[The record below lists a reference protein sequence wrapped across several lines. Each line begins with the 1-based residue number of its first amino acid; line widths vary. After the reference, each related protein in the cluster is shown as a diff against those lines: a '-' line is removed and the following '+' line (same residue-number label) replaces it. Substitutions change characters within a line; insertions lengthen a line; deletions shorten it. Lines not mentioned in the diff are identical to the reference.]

1 MKILHSIT
9 IVALSAVV
17 IGIGV
22 WCVSNKDTLSGS
34 SSTAWPSGRGYPA
47 SGPASTEAPPVART
61 EGLEAGSVLSAE
73 SQERAWRHLQ
83 KLLAGKQ
90 GVDENEL
97 FDAEEFRIHAATEEG
112 TFAAENPGQEF
123 GVTFQGDGAIRLDSR
138 RTAKWDWS
146 MRTHGTDESAWE
158 PVSATRMQRRI
169 APGITEWYLNE
180 ARGLEQGYTIS
191 SPETDPGRIEVS
203 FASDLQA
210 ELIPDGK
217 GSRRIAFRDPD
228 GREVLTYHGL
238 VVTDANGRT
247 LPSRMELA
255 GRRGEA
261 TLVALHYEARDAV
274 YPVTV
279 DPWVSTQLALFPGS
293 EGSYPTEFTEFQGQL
308 FFEAW
313 DGSYGSELWKSDGT
327 EAGTVLV
334 KDIYPGCGSGDPDY
348 LAVIGDQLFFR
359 ASSPQHGYE
368 LWVSDGTAAGTRMVA
383 DLAVGTDSYG
393 NPYSSWPQEFCDFNG
408 ALFFS
413 AESEGNPRQLWKSD
427 GTEAG
432 TVRLDNDIEG
442 GPQYPNYLTV
452 AGGTLYFSARSDS
465 KGWELW
471 KCATTSSIPEVVKDI
486 GPGST
491 DSYPEWLTAVGD
503 TLYFSAGNQYDYYW
517 DYRNR
522 EVWKSDGTE
531 AGTVQVTDIA
541 SGSASSD
548 PAGITEMNGELF
560 FRARASGYNYELWKA
575 DGMGAYS
582 LVKDILPGS
591 NSSYPWEFTVVG
603 DKLIFHANDGSLG
616 TELWVSDGTTDGTT
630 QVADIYPGSNSS
642 DPYYLTALNG
652 YVYFAARDGEM
663 NHGRELW
670 RSDGT
675 EAGTMMVADIWPGYY
690 ESGYARESYP
700 EYLTVFGDRLVFN
713 ARDEEGAE
721 LWISDGTA
729 SGTVMAKNINHSPF
743 NYGSDSEPE
752 RGEVLENGYDYDDRL
767 LVVSG
772 DTVYFTADD
781 GIHGWELWASD
792 GSAGGTRL
800 VRDILPG
807 SLSSNPRDLT
817 DFRGNLVFTADDL
830 GGNSNQSEPEEV
842 PAAGHGRELW
852 RTDGTAAGTVLIQ
865 DLWPGERGSDPGSL
879 TVSGGAVFF
888 SAEVRSTVEKSLPGE
903 PEATSDEGD
912 YGREL
917 WKTDGTS
924 EGTVLVKDID
934 PYGDGSY
941 PEGLF
946 DAGGT
951 LYFRARD
958 YASNHEL
965 WKSDGTEGGTVQVA
979 DIYPGSEGSY
989 PQYFAFDGR
998 TLYFNANDGSHGY
1011 ELWKSDGTE
1020 EGTTL
1025 VADIEPGSD
1034 SSYPYYLIVW
1044 NGTLYFSAENDYG
1057 TTSEPENGGAVE
1069 SGTGRELW
1077 KSDGTESGTLLV
1089 KDIRP
1094 GYQTGGYPLSSY
1106 PESFAVAAG
1115 QLFFVANDGMHGEEL
1130 WKTDGTEAGTL
1141 LVRDLLPGIGDSCVD
1156 YLEEYRGMLVFS
1168 ANDGSRGREAWVSD
1182 GTASG
1187 TVLAEDLFPGA
1198 GGSSPVG
1205 FTIFKGQLLYWAGTE
1220 GGTSL
1225 RHVGGLAPKP
1235 YPDLLLGLKPGHGSM
1250 IGDNLHRSK
1259 ARRGLV
1265 PGQTLPLSIANG
1277 SWGTFFFLIE
1287 NDGEGRDRILAGS
1300 TALRDRQTRVEC
1312 HELGDGGPHDVTGA
1326 ILANR
1331 YEENYEPGE
1340 SRLIRVRVKNL
1351 STAHRRSL
1359 QSKALLRVSST
1370 VDPSAKDLG
1379 SARIILEPAV
1389 PGVRTRP

>member
-1 MKILHSIT
+1 MKIPHSYSL
-9 IVALSAVV
+9 VAVLAAFAG
-17 IGIGV
+17 IGI
-22 WCVSNKDTLSGS
+22 WFASDQDVSPDPVSPAQPQPVVS
-34 SSTAWPSGRGYPA
+34 AA
-47 SGPASTEAPPVART
+47 SGGDPADAPPVVLAKT
-61 EGLEAGSVLSAE
+61 PAEGSAVSTD
-73 SQERAWRHLQ
+73 SQTRAWRHLQ

-90 GVDENEL
+90 GVDVNEL
-97 FDAEEFRIHAATEEG
+97 FDAEEFRIHAAAEEG
-112 TFAAENPGQEF
+112 AFAAENPGQEF
-123 GVTFQGDGAIRLDSR
+123 GVTFRGDGAIRLDSR

-146 MRTHGTDESAWE
+146 MRTVGTDEAAWE
-158 PVSATRMQRRI
+158 PVSATRMQRQI
-169 APGITEWYLNE
+169 APGVTEWYLNE

-191 SPETDPGRIEVS
+191 SPGSDPGRIEVS
-203 FASDLQA
+203 FASDLHA

-217 GSRRIAFRDPD
+217 GSRRIAFRDQD

-247 LPSRMELA
+247 LPSRMELS

-293 EGSYPTEFTEFQGQL
+293 EGSYPREFTEFQGQL

-334 KDIYPGCGSGDPDY
+334 KDIYPGCRSADPDY
-348 LAVIGDQLFFR
+348 FSVVGDQLFFR

-368 LWVSDGTAAGTRMVA
+368 LWVSDGTAVGTRMAA

-393 NPYSSWPQEFCDFNG
+393 NPFSSWPQDFCDFNG
-408 ALFFS
+408 TLFFS
-413 AESEGNPRQLWKSD
+413 AESEGNTRQLWKSD

-486 GPGST
+486 APGSN
-491 DSYPEWLTAVGD
+491 DSYPEWLTVVGD
-503 TLYFSAGNQYDYYW
+503 TLYFSASNQYSYYW

-531 AGTVQVTDIA
+531 DGTVQVTDIA

-548 PAGITEMNGELF
+548 PAGMTEMNGELF
-560 FRARASGYNYELWKA
+560 FRARSSGYNFELWKA

-582 LVKDILPGS
+582 LVKEIHPGGS
-591 NSSYPWEFTVVG
+591 ASYPWDLTVVG
-603 DKLIFHANDGSLG
+603 DKLFFQANDGSHG

-630 QVADIYPGSNSS
+630 QVADIDPGSNSS
-642 DPYYLTALNG
+642 DPNYLTALNG

-675 EAGTMMVADIWPGYY
+675 EEGTMMVADIWPGYY

-700 EYLTVFGDRLVFN
+700 QYLTVFGDRLVFN
-713 ARDEEGAE
+713 ARNADGAE
-721 LWISDGTA
+721 FWVSDGTA
-729 SGTVMAKNINHSPF
+729 SGTVMVDNINHSPF
-743 NYGSDSEPE
+743 YGEAGSEPE
-752 RGEVLENGYDYDDRL
+752 RGEVLENGYDYDDGL

-772 DTVYFTADD
+772 NNVYFSVDD

-792 GSAGGTRL
+792 GTAGGTRL

-807 SLSSNPRDLT
+807 ALGSNPSDLT
-817 DFRGNLVFTADDL
+817 DFRGILVFSANDL
-830 GGNSNQSEPEEV
+830 GGMSNQAEPEEV
-842 PAAGHGRELW
+842 LASGHGRELW

-865 DLWPGERGSDPGSL
+865 DLWPGEQGSDPRSL
-879 TVSGGAVFF
+879 TVSGGALFF
-888 SAEVRSTVEKSLPGE
+888 SAEVYSTVEQSLPGG
-903 PEATSDEGD
+903 PEATIDEGD

-917 WKTDGTS
+917 WKTDGTTA
-924 EGTVLVKDID
+924 GTVLVKDID
-934 PYGDGSY
+934 PYGDSSY
-941 PEGLF
+941 PDELF

-958 YASNHEL
+958 HADDHEL
-965 WKSDGTEGGTVQVA
+965 WKSDGTADGTVQVA
-979 DIYPGSEGSY
+979 DIYPGSDGSY
-989 PQYFAFDGR
+989 PQSFAFDGR
-998 TLYFNANDGSHGY
+998 TLYFSANDGSHGY

-1020 EGTTL
+1020 EGTAL
-1025 VADIEPGSD
+1025 VADIEPGSG
-1034 SSYPYYLIVW
+1034 SSSPYYLIVW
-1044 NGTLYFSAENDYG
+1044 NGTLYFSAENDHG

-1077 KSDGTESGTLLV
+1077 KSDGTGPGTLLV

-1094 GYQTGGYPLSSY
+1094 GHQTDGYPLNSY
-1106 PESFAVAAG
+1106 PQSLTVAAG
-1115 QLFFVANDGMHGEEL
+1115 QLFFVANDGIHGEEL

-1182 GTASG
+1182 GTAAG

-1205 FTIFKGQLLYWAGTE
+1205 FTIFKGQLVYWAGTE
-1220 GGTSL
+1220 QGTSL
-1225 RHVGGLAPKP
+1225 RLVGGIAPK
-1235 YPDLLLGLKPGHGSM
+1235 PDLLLGLKPNRGSM
-1250 IGDNLHRSK
+1250 IGDDIRRSK
-1259 ARRGLV
+1259 PRRGLV

-1277 SWGTFFFLIE
+1277 AWGTFYLLIE
-1287 NDGEGRDRILAGS
+1287 NDGEGSDRILAGS
-1300 TALRDRQTRVEC
+1300 GALRGRHTRVEC
-1312 HELGDGGPHDVTGA
+1312 HELGAGNPVDITGA
-1326 ILANR
+1326 LLANR
-1331 YEENYEPGE
+1331 YEEDYQPGE

-1351 STAHRRSL
+1351 ADAYRRSL
-1359 QSKALLRVSST
+1359 RSNALVRVSST
-1370 VDPSAKDLG
+1370 IDPSAKDLG
-1379 SARIILEPAV
+1379 SAKITLQPAV
-1389 PGVRTRP
+1389 PAVRTRP